1 MTRTEYME
9 QLEKHLKKLPRKEYE
24 EAINFFKEYF
34 DEAGPEKEA
43 DIIEELGTPREA
55 ASDLI
60 NNILSR
66 QFEPSYEQQEQ
77 VPHSNLRIWIVLAL
91 FSFLA
96 CFGLLLT
103 FMMGEFFGLILLL
116 LALLSTGFYLG
127 KNYKKLLETKKT
139 VWLAILAII
148 SLPVTI
154 PLILLLSL
162 AFIGLILLIVGFLL
176 AAFLF
181 GIGLM
186 AGGAYL
192 IWEGLTLI
200 SESFSVF
207 LMGFGSGISMI
218 GGAILLYIITGAFAY
233 WSGKLVKRFFKW
245 ILKRGKRA

>member
-34 DEAGPEKEA
+34 DEAGPDREA
-43 DIIEELGTPREA
+43 EIIEELGTPKEA

-66 QFEPSYEQQEQ
+66 QFEPSLEEEQTTD
-77 VPHSNLRIWIVLAL
+77 SSWRAWIGLAL
-91 FSFLA
+91 LGFLA
-96 CFGLLLT
+96 CFALFLLLNGEFYGLLLL
-103 FMMGEFFGLILLL
+103 FLILLVT
-116 LALLSTGFYLG
+116 AFYLG
-127 KNYKKLLETKKT
+127 KNYQKLLETKKT

-154 PLILLLSL
+154 PLILLLSGAL
-162 AFIGLILLIVGFLL
+162 IGLVFLIFGFLL

-218 GGAILLYIITGAFAY
+218 GGAILLYLLTGAFAY
-233 WSGKLVKRFFKW
+233 WSWKLFKQFFKW